1 MTKQTVFI
9 SLTFIAGQPNATASI
24 SIPFPVKK
32 IHVKSVAYDAG
43 TLPQLDYACIRST
56 FGLNAPLAICF
67 RDNTYSAP
75 TVNDIEIDLKNPE
88 IIQGN
93 YTFTLISMSGT
104 PLNATVGND
113 TVGMIIEFNS
123 AVETL

>member
-9 SLTFIAGQPNATASI
+9 TLTFVAGQPTATASI

-32 IHVKSVAYDAG
+32 IHVKSVAFDAG
-43 TLPQLDYACIRST
+43 TVAVDYVCISSQ
-56 FGLNAPLAICF
+56 FGLNAPLALCY

-75 TVNDIEIDLKNPE
+75 TVNDIEIELKNPE

-93 YTFTLISMSGT
+93 YTFTLLSMTGT
-104 PLNATVGND
+104 PVNGTVNND
-113 TVGMIIEFNS
+113 NVGMILEFNS
-123 AVETL
+123 E